1 MSQDDQSPNNET
13 RYNAAEV
20 EPRWQAEWE
29 KGDIYRADDNSDKPK
44 FYALEMFPYPSG
56 RIHMGHVRNYAMGDV
71 VARYKKA
78 QGFEVLHP
86 MGWDSF
92 GMPAENAAIA
102 TGGHPK
108 DWTYGNIDAM
118 KAPMKRLGFALD
130 WSREFATSD
139 EAYYKQQQAI
149 FLKFWEKGL
158 VYRKTAKVNWD
169 PVDNTVLAN
178 EQVIDGK
185 GWRSG
190 AVVEQRDMDQWFFK
204 ITEYAEELLEGL
216 DTLDRWPEK
225 VRTMQA
231 NWIGKS
237 EGLQMR
243 FPYLTQKTKSLD
255 TNGNIIDSLN
265 TPEKLKL
272 YVGEARADFTPGGVD
287 VFTTRPDTLFG
298 ASFIALSPDHPL
310 IKALAKHD
318 SEIEGFRAECAKIG
332 TSEEAIAQAPK
343 LGLDIGLRVK
353 HPFVIGATL
362 PVWIANF
369 VLMGYGTGAIFGCP
383 AHDQRDFDFAKKYDL
398 PILPVV
404 QPTNSAHPVKGRGP
418 SPEPSSQAP
427 SSEMDPVLQRDE
439 GKLEEAYTGEG
450 NLINSGFLNG
460 LSKDE
465 GITAAISK
473 IQEMDLGQGV
483 TNYRLRDWGVSRQR
497 YWGCPIPVIKC
508 EACGP
513 QPVAEAD
520 LPVQLP
526 YEHIDL
532 TIPGNPLDRHP
543 TFKHGTKDNPVTCP
557 KCGDKAE
564 RETDTLDTFAD
575 SSWYFARF
583 AGGQGG
589 GQPDD
594 KPFDKKIASDWLPV
608 DQYVG
613 GVEHAVLH
621 LLYARF
627 FTRGLRDCGLLD
639 LPSGEPFAGL
649 FTQGM
654 VTHAVFT
661 DPDGEFVLPADVI
674 EEGNQLLHIES
685 KKIIEKGDVIKMSKS
700 KKNVVDPDEIIEG
713 YGADVARWFV
723 LSDSPPERDVEWT
736 ESGVIGAWRFAN
748 KVWGLVSETEKM
760 DPMSVASDASGPA
773 LELRRFAHKALEKIT
788 VGIESFRFN
797 TSVAQIYELTNAL
810 KKYKANDAAK
820 AEALGILIRAIA
832 PFMPHLSEECWK
844 HLGGQR
850 KDLGLC
856 YHAPWPTVD
865 PAMLI
870 EDEVTLPIQVN
881 GKRRSELTAPKDISK
896 EDAEKLALA
905 DEAVQRSIDGLTVRK
920 VIVVPGRIINIVAS

>member
-1 MSQDDQSPNNET
+1 MRPFFVPCPSGRKAIFTAPMIRAQSPNST
-13 RYNAAEV
+13 RWKCSLI
-20 EPRWQAEWE
+20 PRAVFIWVMCVITLW
-29 KGDIYRADDNSDKPK
+29 
-44 FYALEMFPYPSG
+44 
-56 RIHMGHVRNYAMGDV
+56 
-71 VARYKKA
+71 AR
-78 QGFEVLHP
+78 GFEVLHP

-243 FPYLTQKTKSLD
+243 FEWNSCVSTDGPMLD
-255 TNGNIIDSLN
+255 YTDAHAHDVLFDPNISKEINDGTYEDLF
-265 TPEKLKL
+265 PEKL
-272 YVGEARADFTPGGVD
+272 EAFIEEYKSTCKAVIKNSGGIEI
-287 VFTTRPDTLFG
+287 FTTRPDTLYG
-298 ASFIALSPDHPL
+298 ASFIAISPDHSISKELELTNPV
-310 IKALAKHD
+310 IK
-318 SEIEGFRAECAKIG
+318 EFRSYCAKIG
-332 TSEEAIAQAPK
+332 TTEEAIATAEK
-343 LGLDIGLRVK
+343 LGFDTGLRVK
-353 HPFVIGATL
+353 HPFDETKTL

-369 VLMGYGTGAIFGCP
+369 VLMGYGTGAVFGCP
-383 AHDQRDFDFAKKYDL
+383 AHDQRDLDFARKYDL
-398 PILPVV
+398 DVTPVV
-404 QPTNSAHPVKGRGP
+404 LPDGEDAASYDVG
-418 SPEPSSQAP
+418 
-427 SSEMDPVLQRDE
+427 D
-439 GKLEEAYTGEG
+439 EAYTGEG
-450 NLINSGFLNG
+450 TLFNSEFLNG
-460 LSKDE
+460 LNKDE
-465 GITAAISK
+465 GIRAAISK
-473 IQEMDLGQGV
+473 IEEMDLGQG
-483 TNYRLRDWGVSRQR
+483 TTQYRLRDWGVSRQR

-508 EACGP
+508 ESCGP

-532 TIPGNPLDRHP
+532 NIPGNPLDRHP
-543 TFKHGTKDNPVTCP
+543 TFKHGTEDNPVTCP
-557 KCGDKAE
+557 KCGKPAE

-583 AGGQGG
+583 AGGQGN

-594 KPFDKKIASDWLPV
+594 APFDKATASDWLPV

-661 DPDGEFVLPADVI
+661 DEDGEYVMPADVI

-685 KKIIEKGDVIKMSKS
+685 KKVISKGDVIKMSKS

-736 ESGVIGAWRFAN
+736 ESGVIGAWRFSK
-748 KVWGLVSETEKM
+748 KVWSLVAESEKM
-760 DPMSVASDASGPA
+760 DPISVATDAKGDA
-773 LELRRFAHKALEKIT
+773 LALRRFAHKALEKIT
-788 VGIESFRFN
+788 AGIESFRFN

-810 KKYKANDAAK
+810 KKYKGNDAAK

-832 PFMPHLSEECWK
+832 PFMPHLSEECWS
-844 HLGGQR
+844 HLGGE
-850 KDLGLC
+850 GLC
-856 YHAPWPTVD
+856 YHAPWPEVD

-896 EDAEKLALA
+896 DEAEKLALA
-905 DEAVQRSIDGLTVRK
+905 DDAIIRAIDGLTVRK

>member
-1 MSQDDQSPNNET
+1 MD
-13 RYNAAEV
+13 RYNAADA
-20 EPRWQAEWE
+20 EPRWQKIWNDA
-29 KGDIYRADDNSDKPK
+29 DVYRADDTGKKK

-78 QGFEVLHP
+78 RGFDVLHP
-86 MGWDSF
+86 MGWDAF
-92 GMPAENAAIA
+92 GMPAENAAKEN
-102 TGGHPK
+102 GGHPK
-108 DWTYGNIDAM
+108 DWTYNNIEQM
-118 KAPMKRLGFALD
+118 KAPLKRLGFALD
-130 WSREFATSD
+130 WSREFATCD

-190 AVVEQRDMDQWFFK
+190 ATVEQRDMDQWFFK
-204 ITEYAEELLEGL
+204 ITNYAEELLEGL
-216 DTLDRWPEK
+216 DGLDRWPEK

-243 FPYLTQKTKSLD
+243 F
-255 TNGNIIDSLN
+255 
-265 TPEKLKL
+265 E
-272 YVGEARADFTPGGVD
+272 GEGQSPDIE

-298 ASFIALSPDHPL
+298 ASFVALSPDHP
-310 IKALAKHD
+310 IVKELAASTPK
-318 SEIEGFRAECAKIG
+318 IEDFRAECAKIG
-332 TSEEAIAQAPK
+332 TTEEAIATAPK
-343 LGLDIGLRVK
+343 LGFDTGLRVK
-353 HPFVIGATL
+353 HPFIEGKTL

-369 VLMGYGTGAIFGCP
+369 VLMGYGTGAVFGCP
-383 AHDQRDFDFAKKYDL
+383 AHDQRDLDFARKYDL
-398 PILPVV
+398 DVTPVV
-404 QPTNSAHPVKGRGP
+404 L
-418 SPEPSSQAP
+418 PE
-427 SSEMDPVLQRDE
+427 DE
-439 GKLEEAYTGEG
+439 EATSYAVGTEAYTGEG
-450 NLINSGFLNG
+450 SLFNSDFLNG

-465 GITAAISK
+465 GVSAAVAK
-473 IQEMDLGQGV
+473 IEEMGLGEGTTQ
-483 TNYRLRDWGVSRQR
+483 YRLRDWGVSRQR
-497 YWGCPIPVIKC
+497 YWGCPIPVIHC
-508 EACGP
+508 DDCGVL
-513 QPVAEAD
+513 PVPEAD
-520 LPVQLP
+520 LPVALP
-526 YEHIDL
+526 YDHIDL

-543 TFKHGTKDNPVTCP
+543 TFKHVDCP
-557 KCGDKAE
+557 KCQKPAR

-583 AGGQGG
+583 AGGNT
-589 GQPDD
+589 DD
-594 KPFDKKIASDWLPV
+594 RPFNKDIASQWLPV

-661 DPDGEFVLPADVI
+661 DPDGNYVMPADVD
-674 EEGNQLLHIES
+674 
-685 KKIIEKGDVIKMSKS
+685 EKDGALFHMETGAAISQGDVVKMSKS
-700 KKNVVDPDEIIEG
+700 KKNVVDPNDIIEG

-736 ESGVIGAWRFAN
+736 ESGVIGAWRFSK
-748 KVWGLVSETEKM
+748 KVWNIVSDTSAEFGPMAVATEAKG
-760 DPMSVASDASGPA
+760 DA
-773 LELRRFAHKALEKIT
+773 LDLRRKAHKALENIT
-788 VGIESFRFN
+788 AGIEAFRFN

-810 KKYKANDAAK
+810 LKYKTNDEAK
-820 AEALGILIRAIA
+820 LEALGILIRSIA
-832 PFMPHLSEECWK
+832 PFMPHLAEECWSAV
-844 HLGGQR
+844 GGE
-850 KDLGLC
+850 GLC
-856 YHAPWPTVD
+856 YHAPWPVAD
-865 PAMLI
+865 PPMLT
-870 EDEVTLPIQVN
+870 EDSVTMPIQVN
-881 GKRRSELTAPKDISK
+881 GKRRSELSVPKDMTK
-896 EDAEKLALA
+896 DAIEALAMA
-905 DEAVQRSIDGLTVRK
+905 DEAAQRSLEGLTVRK

>member
-1 MSQDDQSPNNET
+1 MNDDNS

-29 KGDIYRADDNSDKPK
+29 KGDIFRADDTSDKPK

-243 FPYLTQKTKSLD
+243 FEFAESAEDKFHYNPKNNQAKSL
-255 TNGNIIDSLN
+255 TNTLN
-265 TPEKLKL
+265 K
-272 YVGEARADFTPGGVD
+272 VGGLQRLAKGIE

-310 IKALAKHD
+310 TKKLEEDNSKIT
-318 SEIEGFRAECAKIG
+318 EFRANCAKIG
-332 TSEEAIAQAPK
+332 TTEEAIATAPK
-343 LGLDIGLRVK
+343 LGFDTGLRVE
-353 HPFVIGATL
+353 HPFDESKTL

-369 VLMGYGTGAIFGCP
+369 VLMGYGTGAVFGCP
-383 AHDQRDFDFAKKYDL
+383 AHDQRDLDFARKYGLDVT
-398 PILPVV
+398 PVV
-404 QPTNSAHPVKGRGP
+404 LLDGEDAVTYDIEN
-418 SPEPSSQAP
+418 
-427 SSEMDPVLQRDE
+427 
-439 GKLEEAYTGEG
+439 EAYTGEG
-450 NLINSGFLNG
+450 TLFNSDFLNG
-460 LSKDE
+460 LNKNE
-465 GITAAISK
+465 GISAAIAK
-473 IQEMDLGQGV
+473 IEEMGLGQG
-483 TNYRLRDWGVSRQR
+483 TTQYRLRDWGVSRQR

-508 EACGP
+508 ESCGP

-520 LPVQLP
+520 LPVKLP
-526 YEHIDL
+526 YEDIDL
-532 TIPGNPLDRHP
+532 NIPGNPLDRHP
-543 TFKHGTKDNPVTCP
+543 TFKTGTKDNPVTCP
-557 KCGDKAE
+557 KCGKPAE

-583 AGGQGG
+583 AGGNTEDTPIGE
-589 GQPDD
+589 
-594 KPFDKKIASDWLPV
+594 AANDWLPV

-661 DPDGEFVLPADVI
+661 DEDGEYVMPADVI
-674 EEGNQLLHIES
+674 EDGNQLLHIES
-685 KKIIEKGDVIKMSKS
+685 KKIVTKGDVIKMSKS

-736 ESGVIGAWRFAN
+736 ESGVIGAWRFSK
-748 KVWGLVSETEKM
+748 KVWSLVSETEKM
-760 DPMSVASDASGPA
+760 DPMSVASDAKGDA
-773 LELRRFAHKALEKIT
+773 LALRRFAHKALEKIT
-788 VGIESFRFN
+788 AGIESFRFN

-810 KKYKANDAAK
+810 KKYKTNDAAK

-832 PFMPHLSEECWK
+832 PFMPHLSEECWS
-844 HLGGQR
+844 HLGGA
-850 KDLGLC
+850 GLC
-856 YHAPWPTVD
+856 YHAPWPEVD
-865 PAMLI
+865 PAMLV

-881 GKRRSELTAPKDISK
+881 GKRRSELTTAKDVSK
-896 EDAEKLALA
+896 EEVEKLALA
-905 DEAVQRSIDGLTVRK
+905 DEAIKRAIDGKTVRK